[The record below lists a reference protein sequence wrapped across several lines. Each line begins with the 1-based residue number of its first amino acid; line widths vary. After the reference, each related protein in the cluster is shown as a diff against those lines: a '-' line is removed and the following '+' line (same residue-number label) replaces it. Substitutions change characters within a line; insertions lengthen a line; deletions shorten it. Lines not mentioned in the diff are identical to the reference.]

1 MDQAAFKAFYQKT
14 APRLRAYIARS
25 CGSIDSAD
33 DILQEVFLKFLRIQ
47 NKMDEHG
54 MRAYLY
60 RTADSLIVDNWRRRQ
75 REMAGNLQLPLRG
88 ERPGRDMDDD
98 VRILFSQLKP
108 QQRSLLWLAYV
119 EGCDHREIAAAAGVK
134 ERSVRVLLFRA
145 RKALVGLLQRAGI
158 GPEVA

>member
-14 APRLRAYIARS
+14 APRLRAYIARN

-33 DILQEVFLKFLRIQ
+33 DILQEVFLRFLRIQ
-47 NKMDEHG
+47 KEMDEHS

-60 RTADSLIVDNWRRRQ
+60 RTTDSLIVDNWRRRQ
-75 REMAGNLQLPLRG
+75 REMAGNIQLPLRG
-88 ERPGRDMDDD
+88 ERPGCDMHDD
-98 VRILFSQLKP
+98 VKILFSQLKP
-108 QQRSLLWLAYV
+108 PQRSLLWLAYV
-119 EGCDHREIAAAAGVK
+119 EGCDHREIAAAAGLK
-134 ERSVRVLLFRA
+134 EGSVRVLLFMA